1 MFFNLFGGDKQKYIE
16 EYADK
21 MAKAAVNDELDA
33 DMLESLI
40 DFAKKHDLGN
50 KQLAKAQGLACDKA
64 FEQLYHN
71 GYMDDDEYGMYSD
84 MLKLCY
90 MMKEDQK
97 YKYTTIASRCNA
109 LYKIQEEGLMPTMK
123 REYTNVKYRKGEKL
137 HYTSAGRLVTP
148 QKPLTRGSGIVIAP
162 GKTFRVG
169 NWENQEDKSLWKE
182 GDKGAFWI
190 TSERIGFRSRN
201 EQVET
206 DLENLDSVELGAGPL
221 RVYEKGKENPWC
233 VTLDDYE
240 MAGAILSNLM
250 NR

>member
-1 MFFNLFGGDKQKYIE
+1 
-16 EYADK
+16 
-21 MAKAAVNDELDA
+21 
-33 DMLESLI
+33 
-40 DFAKKHDLGN
+40 
-50 KQLAKAQGLACDKA
+50 
-64 FEQLYHN
+64 
-71 GYMDDDEYGMYSD
+71 MDDDEYGMYSD

-123 REYTNVKYRKGEKL
+123 REYTNVKYREGEKL

-148 QKPLTRGSGIVIAP
+148 QQPLAKGSGIVIAP

-169 NWENQEDKSLWKE
+169 NWENKEDKSLWKE
-182 GDKGAFWI
+182 GYKGAFWI
-190 TSERIGFRSRN
+190 TSDRIGFRSRN

-206 DLENLDSVELGAGPL
+206 DLANLDSVELGAGPL
-221 RVYEKGKENPWC
+221 QVYEKGKKDPWC
-233 VTLDDYE
+233 VSLDDYE
-240 MAGAILSNLM
+240 MVGAILSNLM